1 MTTDRPQHAP
11 DLVEQ
16 YEALRTFALGHAA
29 AGPAP
34 RGLALVLRQVLP
46 AWITA
51 WAHCATAGASTPS
64 LQPPAERLATSIPAL
79 HFEVATLLADMAL
92 ASLGR

>member
-34 RGLALVLRQVLP
+34 RGLALVLRQGLP

-51 WAHCATAGASTPS
+51 WAHYAAAGPSTPS
-64 LQPPAERLATSIPAL
+64 PPSSVDRLPAPVPAL
-79 HFEVATLLADMAL
+79 HLEIATLLADMAL

>member
-1 MTTDRPQHAP
+1 MTDDRLRPPP
-11 DLVEQ
+11 DLVDQ
-16 YEALRTFALGHAA
+16 YEALRTIALGHAV

-34 RGLALVLRQVLP
+34 RGLALVLRQGLP

-51 WAHCATAGASTPS
+51 WAHYAAAGPSTPS
-64 LQPPAERLATSIPAL
+64 PPSSVDRLPAPVPAL
-79 HFEVATLLADMAL
+79 HLEIATLLADMAL

>member
-1 MTTDRPQHAP
+1 MTDDRLRPP
-11 DLVEQ
+11 PELVDQ
-16 YEALRTFALGHAA
+16 YEALRTFALGHAV

-34 RGLALVLRQVLP
+34 RGLALVLRQGLP

-51 WAHCATAGASTPS
+51 WAHCAAAGPSTPS
-64 LQPPAERLATSIPAL
+64 PLSSADRMPAPVPAL
-79 HFEVATLLADMAL
+79 HLEIATLLADMAL

>member
-1 MTTDRPQHAP
+1 MTDDHLRPLP

-16 YEALRTFALGHAA
+16 YEALRTFALGHAV

-34 RGLALVLRQVLP
+34 RGLALVLRQGLP
-46 AWITA
+46 AWIIA
-51 WAHCATAGASTPS
+51 WTGCATASASAPS
-64 LQPPAERLATSIPAL
+64 PRPPADGLPEPMPAL
-79 HFEVATLLADMAL
+79 QLEVATVLAEMAL